1 MVVTATY
8 SSGQTREVD
17 HARLNFSVIPA
28 KAGSH
33 TVTITPANENGIS
46 ATVEVT
52 VAESTTS
59 AVNNSTNLV
68 GAEDNS
74 TGFWGAFSDD
84 FNVPTGETKQIIFTN
99 YSNLAGNWNNFI
111 VILRKADMTE
121 YAVVRADNYGWG
133 NGYQRLYPQRH
144 TRRLG
149 YLACRHERSQVTVYV
164 TNCGNGTADI
174 QAVMEG
180 TTSSTSTQYYLGIN
194 TVEPSD
200 LNFALTVDSCHLVFN
215 E

>member
-1 MVVTATY
+1 M
-8 SSGQTREVD
+8 
-17 HARLNFSVIPA
+17 
-28 KAGSH
+28 
-33 TVTITPANENGIS
+33 
-46 ATVEVT
+46 
-52 VAESTTS
+52 
-59 AVNNSTNLV
+59 
-68 GAEDNS
+68 
-74 TGFWGAFSDD
+74 
-84 FNVPTGETKQIIFTN
+84 
-99 YSNLAGNWNNFI
+99 AGNWNNFI

-133 NGYQRLYPQRH
+133 NGYNACIHNGTQGDWG
-144 TRRLG
+144 TW
-149 YLACRHERSQVTVYV
+149 LAGMNGAKVTVYV